1 MSKSK
6 ASCEPVGCSGRTE
19 MGTKA
24 EGDRMRRI
32 LIEYHDGKA
41 VASED
46 REILDTMHRAAL
58 IDYSVRDAVL
68 YARSSDITRR
78 VVRRPWFGSG
88 RA

>member
-1 MSKSK
+1 
-6 ASCEPVGCSGRTE
+6 

-32 LIEYHDGKA
+32 LIEYRDGKA

-58 IDYSVRDAVL
+58 IDYSVKDGVL
-68 YARSSDITRR
+68 YARSSNIIRR
-78 VVRRPWFGSG
+78 VVRRPWFGSD

>member
-1 MSKSK
+1 
-6 ASCEPVGCSGRTE
+6 

-32 LIEYHDGKA
+32 LIEYREGKA
-41 VASED
+41 VASQD

-58 IDYSVRDAVL
+58 IDYFVRNGVL

>member
-1 MSKSK
+1 
-6 ASCEPVGCSGRTE
+6 

-32 LIEYHDGKA
+32 LIEYRDGKA

-46 REILDTMHRAAL
+46 LEILDTMYRVAL
-58 IDYSVRDAVL
+58 IDYSVRDGVL